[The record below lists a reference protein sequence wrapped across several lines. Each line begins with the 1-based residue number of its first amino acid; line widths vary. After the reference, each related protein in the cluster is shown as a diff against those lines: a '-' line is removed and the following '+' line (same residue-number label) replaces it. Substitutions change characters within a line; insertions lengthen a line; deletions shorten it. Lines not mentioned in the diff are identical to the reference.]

1 MADAPA
7 RLRVGLL
14 GPLEVVAGG
23 VAVRVAGKR
32 LRAVVSRLA
41 LDAGRQVP
49 VSALVAALW
58 PDQELDDPQHALHS
72 LMTRLRRALPEK
84 SVLRSADSGYWLDV
98 EPDDVDVLRFERL
111 AAEGRRALGRDQPSV
126 AAELLREAL
135 ELWRGEALTDAGDA
149 PYAVA
154 AAIRLTELRLS
165 ATEDRAAAELRLN
178 RDPAALA
185 AELAE
190 LTAQHPLRERAGA
203 LLMRAMHADGR
214 SAAALRH
221 FESVRRTVIEEL
233 GTEPGPEL
241 TAAHLAV
248 LRGEPA
254 KRRSNNL
261 RAAVT
266 SFVGRERECAQI
278 REQLAGARLVT
289 LVGAG
294 GSGKTRLASA
304 IAERAETDTW
314 LVELA
319 PVTDP
324 AAVPLAIVEALGLR
338 GTRPAMERLVEGLA
352 STEALLVLD
361 NCEHLVAAVAACA
374 TELLGRC
381 PRLRVLTTS
390 REALGVDGERLFA
403 VQPLALPT
411 SGAVDCPSVQLF
423 TDRAR
428 AARRDFAVT
437 AGNSAAVAEIC
448 RRLDGLPL
456 AIELAAARLRSLTVE
471 QLAAR
476 LDDRFRLLTGGS
488 RTALPRHRTLRAVVD
503 ASWELLTAGEARC
516 AQRLAVFSGGFTL
529 EAAEAVCGVEPL
541 TALVEKSLVQQAGE
555 RYRMLETIR
564 EYCLEQLAASGESTA
579 ARIAHARYLCEFA
592 ESQEPSSRDERQ
604 PAWLR
609 LLGAEHAN
617 LLDALRFAVDE
628 DRDLA
633 VRLAAQL
640 GPLWTYRGMY
650 ADAAER
656 LRFAVGSPS
665 CAVWYLLNAVLSGGT
680 DRARFDPTALQRA
693 PEHPVGALLDAALA
707 LATDGPEAVEPL
719 AHQDGWTRA
728 MAHLIRAFRHANN
741 GGLAAMRPALVS
753 AAEAFRRCG
762 ELWARSTALSSLG
775 YAELA
780 LGDLDRAEAALVES
794 IRLRQE
800 LDPAQP
806 AVLEG
811 VWLAQ
816 VLHRRGAVAEARAR
830 LHELLGGP
838 PAVHARLALGDL
850 ARHDGD
856 FAAAADF
863 YRSIGRPKH
872 EPFRAMLDCALGNL
886 SVSTGDLLAARAQLA
901 EAFTTASATLDMPLV
916 ATVAVA
922 VARLRHHEGANAAEV
937 LGAAEAL
944 RGAPDPT
951 DPDTRS
957 LRAALT
963 DRAAYDRGRA
973 LGRAEALAV
982 VEANV
987 SVFPVP

>member
-1 MADAPA
+1 MADTPA

-14 GPLEVVAGG
+14 GPLEVVSGG
-23 VAVRVAGKR
+23 VAVRIGGKR

-41 LDAGRQVP
+41 LEAGRQVP
-49 VSALVAALW
+49 VPALVEALW
-58 PDQELDDPQHALHS
+58 PEQELDDPQHALHS
-72 LMTRLRRALPEK
+72 LMTRLRRALPDK
-84 SVLRSADSGYWLDV
+84 SVLRSADSGYWLDI
-98 EPDDVDVLRFERL
+98 EPDGVDVLRFERL
-111 AAEGRRALGRDQPSV
+111 AAEGRRALGRDEPSV
-126 AAELLREAL
+126 AAELLRDAL
-135 ELWRGEALTDAGDA
+135 GLWRGEALTDAGDA

-154 AAIRLTELRLS
+154 AAVRLTELRLS
-165 ATEDRAAAELRLN
+165 ATEDRAAAELQLN

-190 LTAQHPLRERAGA
+190 LAAQHPLRERASA
-203 LLMRAMHADGR
+203 LLMRALHADGR

-221 FESVRRTVIEEL
+221 FDSVRRNVIEEL

-241 TAAHLAV
+241 AAAHLTV

-254 KRRSNNL
+254 KRRSSNL

-304 IAERAETDTW
+304 IAEAAETDAW

-338 GTRPAMERLVEGLA
+338 GTRPAMDRIVEGLTA
-352 STEALLVLD
+352 TEALLVLD
-361 NCEHLVAAVAACA
+361 NCEHLVEAVAACA
-374 TELLGRC
+374 AELLGRC

-390 REALGVDGERLFA
+390 REALGIDGEVLFA
-403 VQPLALPT
+403 VQPLDLP
-411 SGAVDCPSVQLF
+411 AADAPADVDCPSVRLF
-423 TDRAR
+423 ADRAR
-428 AARRDFAVT
+428 AARWDFAVT
-437 AGNSAAVAEIC
+437 AENSAAVAEIC

-456 AIELAAARLRSLTVE
+456 AIELAAARLRTLTVE

-503 ASWELLTAGEARC
+503 ASWELLTAEEARC
-516 AQRLAVFSGGFTL
+516 AQWLAVFSGGFTL

-541 TALVEKSLVQQAGE
+541 TALVEKSLVQRVGE

-564 EYCLEQLAASGESTA
+564 EYCLERLSASGESPA
-579 ARIAHARYLCEFA
+579 ARTAHARYLCEFA
-592 ESQEPSSRDERQ
+592 ESQEASSRDERQ

-609 LLGAEHAN
+609 RIGAEHTN
-617 LLDALRFAVDE
+617 LLDALRFALDE

-633 VRLAAQL
+633 IRLAAQL
-640 GPLWTYRGMY
+640 GPLWTCRGMH
-650 ADAAER
+650 AEAAER
-656 LRFAVGSPS
+656 LRFAVGTASG
-665 CAVWYLLNAVLSGGT
+665 AVWYLLNAVLAGNA

-693 PEHPVGALLDAALA
+693 PQHPVGALLDAALA
-707 LATDGPEAVEPL
+707 LATDRAEAAAPL
-719 AHQDGWTRA
+719 SHQDEWTQA
-728 MAHLIRAFRHANN
+728 MAHLLRAFHHANN
-741 GGLAAMRPALVS
+741 GGLDAMRPALVS

-794 IRLRQE
+794 IRLRRE

-816 VLHRRGAVAEARAR
+816 VLHRKGAVAEARAR
-830 LHELLGGP
+830 LHELLGTHP
-838 PAVHARLALGDL
+838 TAAVHARLALGDL

-863 YRSIGRPKH
+863 YRSIGIPKH
-872 EPFRAMLDCALGNL
+872 EPLRAC
-886 SVSTGDLLAARAQLA
+886 STAR
-901 EAFTTASATLDMPLV
+901 SATCRCQQ
-916 ATVAVA
+916 ATC
-922 VARLRHHEGANAAEV
+922 
-937 LGAAEAL
+937 
-944 RGAPDPT
+944 
-951 DPDTRS
+951 
-957 LRAALT
+957 
-963 DRAAYDRGRA
+963 
-973 LGRAEALAV
+973 
-982 VEANV
+982 
-987 SVFPVP
+987 